1 MTPSPLARV
10 SADLVEYVIVAV
22 PGVEALGRVAASL
35 TELVESRFIRILDL
49 VVVARDEAGD
59 VVVHEL
65 ADVPSMDGLA
75 RVVGPTPSLL
85 SIHDLE
91 LVSTAVRAGTLGVVV
106 VTEDRWAEPLAAAA
120 RDVGGRI
127 VGGERIPHVR
137 AELALAPPDVED

>member
-1 MTPSPLARV
+1 MTRPPVDRV

-22 PGVEALGRVAASL
+22 PGEEALGRVAASL
-35 TELVESRFIRILDL
+35 TDLVESRFIRILDL

-65 ADVPSMDGLA
+65 GDFPSMADLA
-75 RVVGPTPSLL
+75 TVVGPTPSLL

-127 VGGERIPHVR
+127 VGGERIAHVR
-137 AELALAPPDVED
+137 AELALEPPDAED